1 MGLFGTKK
9 NVGQVDRAN
18 LPSHVAVIM
27 DGNGRWAQKR
37 GLPRSAGHKAGAENF
52 RRLGTYCKELGIDYL
67 TVYAFSTENWKRPP
81 EEVNAIMGLLKRYL
95 HECIDTMERDRNR
108 LRFLGDLS
116 VLDEETRALIA
127 ETDAISARIDG
138 FQANIC
144 LNYGGRDEIV
154 HAARAFA
161 ADCAVG
167 KCKAGELTETLFE
180 DYLYSAGLPSPEL
193 LIRPGGEKRISN
205 YLLWQCAYSEF
216 YYTDT
221 LWPDFDE
228 REFDKALIAYQS
240 RDRRFG
246 GLSKKKSLIKEEK
259 R

>member
-1 MGLFGTKK
+1 MGLFTKRQLT
-9 NVGQVDRAN
+9 GQVDKN
-18 LPSHVAVIM
+18 SLPRHVAVIM

-37 GLPRSAGHKAGAENF
+37 GLPRSAGHKAGAESF

-81 EEVNAIMGLLKRYL
+81 EEIDGIMQLLRRYL
-95 HECIDTMERDRNR
+95 HECIDTMERDGNR

-127 ETDAISARIDG
+127 QTDAISSRIDG

-161 ADCAVG
+161 ADCAAG
-167 KCKAGELTETLFE
+167 KREADSLSEADFET
-180 DYLYSAGLPSPEL
+180 YLYSAGLPSPEL

-228 REFDKALIAYQS
+228 HEFDKALIAYQS

-246 GLSKKKSLIKEEK
+246 GLSRK
-259 R
+259 

>member
-1 MGLFGTKK
+1 MGLFTAKK

-37 GLPRSAGHKAGAENF
+37 GLPRTAGHKAGAEMF
-52 RRLGTYCKELGIDYL
+52 RRIGTYCKELGIDYL
-67 TVYAFSTENWKRPP
+67 TVYAFSTENWKRPK
-81 EEVNAIMGLLKRYL
+81 EEVDAIMGLLKHYL
-95 HECIDTMERDRNR
+95 HECIDTMERDKNR

-116 VLDEETRALIA
+116 ALDDETRDLIRQ
-127 ETDAISARIDG
+127 TDEISARIEG

-161 ADCAVG
+161 ADCAAG
-167 KCKAGELTETLFE
+167 KCEAGELTEAAFE
-180 DYLYSAGLPSPEL
+180 SYLYSAGLPSPEL

-221 LWPDFDE
+221 LWPDFNE
-228 REFDKALIAYQS
+228 AEFDKALIAYQS

-246 GLSKKKSLIKEEK
+246 GLSKK
-259 R
+259 

>member
-1 MGLFGTKK
+1 MGLFTKRQLT
-9 NVGQVDRAN
+9 GQVDKN
-18 LPSHVAVIM
+18 SLPRHVAVIM

-37 GLPRSAGHKAGAENF
+37 GLPRSAGHKAGAESF

-81 EEVNAIMGLLKRYL
+81 EEIDGIMQLLRRYL
-95 HECIDTMERDRNR
+95 HECIDTMERDGNR

-127 ETDAISARIDG
+127 QTDAISARIDG

-161 ADCAVG
+161 ADCAAG
-167 KCKAGELTETLFE
+167 KREADSLSEADFET
-180 DYLYSAGLPSPEL
+180 YLYSAGLPSPEL

-228 REFDKALIAYQS
+228 HEFDKALIAYQS

-246 GLSKKKSLIKEEK
+246 GLSRK
-259 R
+259 

>member
-1 MGLFGTKK
+1 MGLFTAKK

-37 GLPRSAGHKAGAENF
+37 GLPRSAGHKAGAETF
-52 RRLGTYCKELGIDYL
+52 RCIGTYCKELGIDYL

-81 EEVNAIMGLLKRYL
+81 EEVNAIMGLLKHYL
-95 HECIDTMERDRNR
+95 HECIDTMEKDKNR

-116 VLDEETRALIA
+116 VLDEETRDLIRQ
-127 ETDAISARIDG
+127 TDAISARIEG

-161 ADCAVG
+161 ADCAAG
-167 KCKAGELTETLFE
+167 KCEAGELTEAGFE
-180 DYLYSAGLPSPEL
+180 NYLYSAGLPSPEL
-193 LIRPGGEKRISN
+193 LIRPGGETRISN

-216 YYTDT
+216 YFTDT

-228 REFDKALIAYQS
+228 AEFDKALIAYQS

-246 GLSKKKSLIKEEK
+246 GLSKK
-259 R
+259 

>member
-1 MGLFGTKK
+1 MGLFTAKK

-37 GLPRSAGHKAGAENF
+37 GLPRTAGHKAGAETF
-52 RRLGTYCKELGIDYL
+52 RRIGTYCKELGIDYL

-81 EEVNAIMGLLKRYL
+81 EEVDAIMGLLKHYL
-95 HECIDTMERDRNR
+95 HECIDTMERDKNR

-116 VLDEETRALIA
+116 VLDDETRDLIA
-127 ETDAISARIDG
+127 QTDEISARIEG
-138 FQANIC
+138 FQSNIC

-161 ADCAVG
+161 ADCAAG
-167 KCKAGELTETLFE
+167 KCEAGELTEALFE
-180 DYLYSAGLPSPEL
+180 NYLYSAGLPSPEL

-246 GLSKKKSLIKEEK
+246 GLSKK
-259 R
+259 

>member
-1 MGLFGTKK
+1 MGLFTAKK

-37 GLPRSAGHKAGAENF
+37 GLPRTAGHKAGAEMF
-52 RRLGTYCKELGIDYL
+52 RRIGTYCKELGIDYL
-67 TVYAFSTENWKRPP
+67 TVYAFSTENWKRPQ
-81 EEVNAIMGLLKRYL
+81 EEVDAIMGLLKHYL
-95 HECIDTMERDRNR
+95 HECIDTMERDKNR

-116 VLDEETRALIA
+116 VLDEETRDLIRQ
-127 ETDAISARIDG
+127 TDEISARIEG

-144 LNYGGRDEIV
+144 LNYGGRDELV

-161 ADCAVG
+161 ADCAAG
-167 KCKAGELTETLFE
+167 KCEAGELTEAAFE
-180 DYLYSAGLPSPEL
+180 NYLYSAGLPSPEL
-193 LIRPGGEKRISN
+193 LIRPGGEMRISN

-216 YYTDT
+216 YFTDT

-228 REFDKALIAYQS
+228 AAFDKALIAYQS

-246 GLSKKKSLIKEEK
+246 GLSKK
-259 R
+259 

>member
-1 MGLFGTKK
+1 MGLFTKRQLT
-9 NVGQVDRAN
+9 GQVDKN
-18 LPSHVAVIM
+18 SLPRHVAVIM

-37 GLPRSAGHKAGAENF
+37 GLPRSAGHKAGAEMF
-52 RRLGTYCKELGIDYL
+52 RRIGTYCKELGIDYL

-81 EEVNAIMGLLKRYL
+81 EEIDGIMQLLRRYL
-95 HECIDTMERDRNR
+95 HECIDTMERDGNR

-127 ETDAISARIDG
+127 QTDAISARIDG

-161 ADCAVG
+161 ADCAAG
-167 KCKAGELTETLFE
+167 KREADSLSEADFET
-180 DYLYSAGLPSPEL
+180 YLYSAGLPSPEL

-228 REFDKALIAYQS
+228 HEFDKALIAYQS

-246 GLSKKKSLIKEEK
+246 GLSRK
-259 R
+259 